1 MNLEKLIKKANL
13 SEAEIKAL
21 LQQKTHQKFSGTYNI
36 GKDKVKYAALSDTHV
51 GNKCFDSTFM
61 DFAIKTINKE
71 KVDFVSHAGDICDG
85 LYTSRPGHVFE
96 LDDIGGDAQVKHASE
111 ILNQFNAPLYFIT
124 GNHCHNTFYKNSGFD
139 IGLQIAKNVK
149 NSQYLGNGE
158 GFIDLKHGH
167 KIELMHPDGGTAYA
181 LSYRPQ
187 KIVESLEGGTKPSIL
202 HIGHF
207 HKANY
212 MFYRNVHTFQDGTI
226 CRQTPFMRGKNIA
239 AHVGF
244 WIVEA
249 TLDKK
254 GVTSIKQTFY
264 PGY

>member
-1 MNLEKLIKKANL
+1 MNLENLIKKANL
-13 SEAEIKAL
+13 SEAEIRAL
-21 LQQKTHQKFSGTYNI
+21 LRQKTHQKFSGSYKVGT
-36 GKDKVKYAALSDTHV
+36 DKVKYAAISDTHI
-51 GNKCFDSTFM
+51 GNKSFDPEFM

-71 KVDFVSHAGDICDG
+71 KVDFVTHAGDICDG

-96 LDDIGGDAQVKHASE
+96 LDDIGGDVQVKHASE
-111 ILNQFNAPLYFIT
+111 ILSQFKAPLYFIT
-124 GNHCHNTFYKNSGFD
+124 GNHCHNTFFKNAGFD
-139 IGLQIAKNVK
+139 IGKQIAEKVK
-149 NSQYLGNGE
+149 GSEYLGNGE
-158 GFIDLKHGH
+158 GFIDLKYGH

-187 KIVESLEGGTKPSIL
+187 KIVESLEGGTKPKIL

-212 MFYRNVHTFQDGTI
+212 MYYRNIHVFQDGTM
-226 CRQTPFMRGKNIA
+226 CRQTPFMRGKNIP

-244 WIVEA
+244 WIIDA
-249 TLDKK
+249 SFDRK
-254 GVTSIKQTFY
+254 GISDISPKFY